1 MKNTILFFL
10 LLCGLNVTATDYDLF
25 FKRPYANNQY
35 VDNSFGGVS
44 TGSIT
49 NPWKTISAVNQSGLN
64 AGDSLLFKAGG
75 TYTGTF
81 TFTRSGSSGN
91 PIVISR
97 YGSGADPVFTGTG
110 STITGLFVLSGRSW
124 VVFDRLKITDPSID
138 LNDSSEVSKIQRGFI
153 FQSGTTN
160 CTIQNCFIELCGVA
174 AYFPSGGNTMRNCE
188 VTNLRMVVSS
198 GSGDYGAN
206 PLVLESG
213 NNTITR
219 NYFHDCIAKSV
230 EFGYDGGAVEFY
242 NGTADNN
249 IVTYNKIV
257 NCLVLSEF
265 GSSSGGTI
273 ENCVFAYNLLI
284 NNGCTFY
291 VNTSGGFAVAIN
303 NIQLYN
309 NVMVEQ
315 RQNVVFDTYMIGLQ
329 TAVGTAGQIVMKNN
343 IFYLRAGLDV
353 CRSGQFTGSQLTHTN
368 NLYNLGSG
376 SVLNFTLGGTEKSEV
391 STIWQAQS
399 GAAETWDYRL
409 TSTSSAR
416 NMGTNVGYTL
426 DYAGRPVPSVPD
438 AGIYQFNSG
447 ITQGRGIKFIQGQ

>member
-1 MKNTILFFL
+1 MKNILLIFFL
-10 LLCGLNVTATDYDLF
+10 FLTNFVNATNF
-25 FKRPYANNQY
+25 Y
-35 VDNSFGGVS
+35 VDAGHPGTNSGTLS
-44 TGSIT
+44 
-49 NPWKTISAVNQSGLN
+49 NPWTSISSINQSSIN
-64 AGDSLLFKAGG
+64 AGDSLLFRAGD
-75 TYTGTF
+75 TFTGTF

-97 YGSGADPVFTGTG
+97 YGTGENPTFTGTG
-110 STITGLFVLSGRSW
+110 STITGLFVLSNRSW
-124 VVFDRLKITDPSID
+124 IVFDRLTITDPSID

-174 AYFPSGGNTMRNCE
+174 AYWPSGGNTMTGCE

-206 PLVLESG
+206 PLVIESS
-213 NNTITR
+213 NNTVTR
-219 NYFHDCIAKSV
+219 NYFHDCIAQSV

-242 NGTADNN
+242 AGGISGNV
-249 IVTYNKIV
+249 VTYNRIE

-265 GSSSGGTI
+265 GSGSGGTI
-273 ENCVFAYNLLI
+273 SNTVYAYNKLI

-291 VNTSGGFAVAIN
+291 VNTSGGFAVAIS

-309 NVMVEQ
+309 NTIAEQ
-315 RQNVVFDTYMIGLQ
+315 RQNVVGDTYMIGLQ

-343 IFYLRAGLDV
+343 IFYLRAGIDV

-376 SVLNFTLGGTEKSEV
+376 SVLNFTLGGTEV
-391 STIWQAQS
+391 SSTNNIWVQQS
-399 GAAETWDYRL
+399 NSNAILWDYQL
-409 TSTSSAR
+409 LSTSLAR
-416 NMGTNVGYTL
+416 GLGVNVGYSS
-426 DYAGRPVPSVPD
+426 DYAGRPVPTAGTVYD
-438 AGIYQFNSG
+438 AGIYQYQSG
-447 ITQGRGIKFIQGQ
+447 QTSVTTKGLKFIASP